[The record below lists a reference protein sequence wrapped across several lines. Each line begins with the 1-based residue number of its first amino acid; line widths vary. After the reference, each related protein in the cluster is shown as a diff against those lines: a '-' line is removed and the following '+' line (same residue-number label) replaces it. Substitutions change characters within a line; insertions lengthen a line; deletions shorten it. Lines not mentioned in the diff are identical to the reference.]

1 MYGYVRI
8 YPRAPASIAPHSG
21 SGGCTPRPIKLK
33 DAQNNNAAA
42 RRDVQLMIIGIT
54 EFGMICENMI
64 RKLEQLDAFAACT
77 YSFSR
82 MLRIC
87 ALKIRERAAT
97 FPIAIAITV
106 S

>member
-21 SGGCTPRPIKLK
+21 SGGCTPRPMKLK

-54 EFGMICENMI
+54 EFGMMWEVGTVGCLCRLYIFFFT
-64 RKLEQLDAFAACT
+64 DAKDLC
-77 YSFSR
+77 
-82 MLRIC
+82 
-87 ALKIRERAAT
+87 
-97 FPIAIAITV
+97 P
-106 S
+106 